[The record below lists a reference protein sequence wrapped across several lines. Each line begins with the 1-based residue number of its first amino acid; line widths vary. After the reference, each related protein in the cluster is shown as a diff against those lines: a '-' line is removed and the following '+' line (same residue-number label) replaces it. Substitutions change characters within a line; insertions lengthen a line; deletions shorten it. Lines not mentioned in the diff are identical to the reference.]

1 MHNSK
6 SIDIPIIKSHILSV
20 EQYHKIE
27 EEKKQMI
34 NVPYSSA
41 IGSLLYAIMCT

>member
-1 MHNSK
+1 MHDSK
-6 SIDIPIIKSHILSV
+6 SIDIPIIKSHIFNV